1 MFFEHPPWR
10 AGLVGRACAFRNVGS
25 HSLPSA
31 CPATVWVLLSVSQTG
46 LWKRSQG
53 QVRTWNRVIN
63 MGCPL
68 QTVTALKI
76 PLWTARWL
84 PQHFFF
90 LSVDIIF
97 SMARTDFLVQGL
109 IQSLG
114 QEPKSTAMTECPN
127 VFGWHTTSW
136 EPGHQLQL
144 SLKPFVA
151 IPSKGVLANTKW
163 KGLDPHTVE
172 IFLAYHL
179 LTHNRT
185 TGQDAPV
192 GERYA
197 INCG

>member
-90 LSVDIIF
+90 FECWHNIQYGKDRLPCPRSHTKSWAGAQINSHDRMSKCIWVTYHKLRTWTSATAF
-97 SMARTDFLVQGL
+97 SKALCCHSQ
-109 IQSLG
+109 
-114 QEPKSTAMTECPN
+114 
-127 VFGWHTTSW
+127 
-136 EPGHQLQL
+136 
-144 SLKPFVA
+144 
-151 IPSKGVLANTKW
+151 
-163 KGLDPHTVE
+163 
-172 IFLAYHL
+172 
-179 LTHNRT
+179 
-185 TGQDAPV
+185 
-192 GERYA
+192 
-197 INCG
+197 